1 MFDIILLLLSVCCL
15 VRNKVAPVLL
25 MILCLFYSNN
35 IIGEVTSPWPFLH
48 NNSDTGVLVYVLL
61 LLYLA
66 GRSRSEAVD
75 ENLVWLRKGVVAFYL
90 FLFLSYVI
98 DLSVNYVAFSS
109 IVKSF
114 RNWSC
119 LLLVFFIPKLR
130 VIEIQRFFR
139 YVFLFTMILT
149 ALFIVE
155 FIFDISITGVRR
167 TEEGSRASGP
177 WPFSLFVWG
186 ALFSGVYKISSAKR
200 IFCIVL
206 ILFHLI
212 ICGSRSNFMA
222 FALVAL
228 IVFFL
233 SGAFSMKKL
242 LAAVLAVSLI
252 GIIFSTENVLSRRFA
267 ESKEDVASVRAGS
280 GYVEGN
286 FSFRILLLDE
296 RMQYINQK
304 AQYAIFGIGNV
315 QERDFKKNV
324 FKIGLLNDDNDVTQL
339 DTGDIAWAL
348 LFLRLGYVGTFVYL
362 LFIYGRMMA
371 IGFRNKENP
380 LALALL
386 TFLCAHLFFLS
397 FTGYLISTSYF
408 LLPLLCSVPL
418 QRNQRQLI

>member
-1 MFDIILLLLSVCCL
+1 MFDIILLLLSLCCL
-15 VRNKVAPVLL
+15 FRNKVAPVLL

-35 IIGEVTSPWPFLH
+35 IIGELTSSWPFLH

-66 GRSRSEAVD
+66 ARPRSETVD
-75 ENLVWLRKGVVAFYL
+75 ENLVWLRKGVVAFYV

-98 DLSVNYVAFSS
+98 DLSINHVAFSS

-130 VIEIQRFFR
+130 TVEVQRFFR

-149 ALFIVE
+149 VLFIVE

-167 TEEGSRASGP
+167 TEEGARASGP

-186 ALFSGVYKISSAKR
+186 ALFSGAYKITSTKR
-200 IFCIVL
+200 IFCIAL

-228 IVFFL
+228 IIFFL
-233 SGAFSMKKL
+233 NGVFSMKKL

-252 GIIFSTENVLSRRFA
+252 GIIFSTDNVLSRRFA
-267 ESKEDVASVRAGS
+267 ESKQDVASLRAGS

-286 FSFRILLLDE
+286 FSFRILLLGE
-296 RMQYINQK
+296 RMHYINQK

-339 DTGDIAWAL
+339 DTGDIAWPL
-348 LFLRLGYVGTFVYL
+348 LFLRLGYVGTLVYL
-362 LFIYGRMMA
+362 LFIYVRMMA
-371 IGFRNKENP
+371 IGFQNRGN
-380 LALALL
+380 ALAMALFA
-386 TFLCAHLFFLS
+386 FLCAHLFFLS
-397 FTGYLISTSYF
+397 FTSYLISTSYY

-418 QRNQRQLI
+418 LRNYRQLI